1 MGEKKKNQW
10 MILGL
15 RFGLFLSALAVMA
28 VFAGSFMK
36 ILGMTYDGIGSLI
49 LFFVAASVIGYI
61 LNLAA
66 GVLIGLFYAGFCT
79 YFRQDTELNPV
90 SGQAVLVFTDI
101 LTSVLGFLLVDE
113 CMDSVSAGMLPI
125 ATVSILFAFATAF
138 LGETQR

>member
-1 MGEKKKNQW
+1 MGYRKSAAGKSGEFRKKEFPKSRTKKQEGLFLWEKSALGEKKKNQW

-15 RFGLFLSALAVMA
+15 RFGLFLSALAVME

-66 GVLIGLFYAGFCT
+66 GVLIGLFM
-79 YFRQDTELNPV
+79 
-90 SGQAVLVFTDI
+90 QA
-101 LTSVLGFLLVDE
+101 
-113 CMDSVSAGMLPI
+113 SARI
-125 ATVSILFAFATAF
+125 SDKT
-138 LGETQR
+138 RN